1 MTFRSPAM
9 LAALILVPAV
19 VIAYV
24 WSRRQRAARASTLA
38 SEGLVTTS
46 FSGAARRKRH
56 VPFIFFVTALTVL
69 VIALA
74 RPSMSVRTPRR
85 EATVVLA
92 VDVSNSMAA
101 TDIKPSRFEAAKT
114 AARAFVNRQP
124 PAVRIGVVAFGPGA
138 VPVLQPTDVH
148 ANAIAAINRLTLGG
162 GTSIGDGL
170 VTSLGVI
177 AGKPITIDQNTLNN
191 DDGKVDIGF
200 FGSATIV
207 VFSDGENLSQP
218 DPVAVANVASVA
230 GVRVQS
236 IGVGTEAG
244 SVVKVDGFSVATALN
259 RDLLQQVAT
268 VTDGTYHEAS
278 DVSGLSAISKSINL
292 HFKVVSEH
300 TEITGL
306 FAAAAV
312 VLLLIGAGLSILW
325 FGRLV

>member
-1 MTFRSPAM
+1 
-9 LAALILVPAV
+9 
-19 VIAYV
+19 
-24 WSRRQRAARASTLA
+24 
-38 SEGLVTTS
+38 
-46 FSGAARRKRH
+46 
-56 VPFIFFVTALTVL
+56 
-69 VIALA
+69 
-74 RPSMSVRTPRR
+74 MSVKTPRR

-92 VDVSNSMAA
+92 MDVSNSMAA
-101 TDIKPSRFEAAKT
+101 TDIKPSRFEAAKA
-114 AARAFVNRQP
+114 AARTFVNHQP
-124 PAVRIGVVAFGPGA
+124 SAVRIGVVAFGPGA
-138 VPVLQPTDVH
+138 VPVLQPTTEH

-177 AGKPITIDQNTLNN
+177 AGKPITIDPNALNN

-218 DPVAVANVASVA
+218 DPVDVANVASVA

-236 IGVGTEAG
+236 IGVGTSAG
-244 SVVKVDGFSVATALN
+244 TVVQIDGFSVATALD
-259 RDLLQQVAT
+259 RDLLQKVAS
-268 VTDGTYHEAS
+268 VTDGTYHEAG
-278 DVSGLSAISKSINL
+278 DAAGLSAISKSINL

-312 VLLLIGAGLSILW
+312 ALLLVGAALSILW
-325 FGRLV
+325 FGRVV